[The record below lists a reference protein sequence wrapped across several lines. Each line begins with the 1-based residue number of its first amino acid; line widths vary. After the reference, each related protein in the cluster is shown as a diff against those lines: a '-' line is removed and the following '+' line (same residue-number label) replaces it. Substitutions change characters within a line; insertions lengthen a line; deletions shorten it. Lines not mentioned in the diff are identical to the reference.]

1 MDLDRYAR
9 QRLFG
14 WLVRGAAALV
24 VAVMVMVVAVTI
36 YRGGRV
42 FITDPAIAVT
52 PPGSRYMLEA
62 EGGFFH
68 AVLGSVFIV
77 GPATVVSAILAVS
90 TAIYL
95 QSDYS
100 SEQFSETVNMFLNV
114 LWGTPPIVYGV
125 FVLTVIIAVGAQT
138 SLFFGIVAIAIFQY
152 PIMTRYTDEALRA
165 APDTVREAT
174 YGLGA
179 TRFETSLITVRAAL
193 PGIVAGIVMGFA
205 RGIGDAATVLFTAGR
220 STNMPAG
227 PFEPATTLPVLIFDQ
242 AMSFNAEVRSHAYAA
257 AFVLIVAVLGL
268 ILASKLLAGRYAR
281 FAPGGRHS

>member
-1 MDLDRYAR
+1 MDRYAK

-14 WLVRGAAALV
+14 ALARGAAALV
-24 VAVMVMVVAVTI
+24 VAVMALVVAVTI
-36 YRGGRV
+36 ARGGLV

-62 EGGFFH
+62 DGGFLH
-68 AVLGSVFIV
+68 AVLGSILIV
-77 GPATVVSAILAVS
+77 GPATVVSALLAVS

-100 SEQFSETVNMFLNV
+100 SERFGDVVNTFLNV
-114 LWGTPPIVYGV
+114 LWATPPIVYGV
-125 FVLTVIIAVGAQT
+125 FVLTIVIAVGART

-152 PIMTRYTDEALRA
+152 PIMTRYTDEALRS
-165 APDTVREAT
+165 APDAVKEAT

-179 TRFETSLITVRAAL
+179 TRFETALMTVRAAL
-193 PGIVAGIVMGFA
+193 PGVIAGIIMGFA
-205 RGIGDAATVLFTAGR
+205 RGIGDAATVLFTSGR

-242 AMSFNAEVRSHAYAA
+242 AMSFNAEVRAHAYAA
-257 AFVLIVAVLGL
+257 SFVLIVVVLGL
-268 ILASKLLAGRYAR
+268 IVASRLLAGRYTR
-281 FAPGGRHS
+281 YTPGGRHS

>member
-1 MDLDRYAR
+1 MDRYAK
-9 QRLFG
+9 QRLFSALAKG
-14 WLVRGAAALV
+14 SAALV
-24 VAVMVMVVAVTI
+24 VAVMILVVAVTI
-36 YRGGRV
+36 VRGGVV
-42 FITDPAIAVT
+42 FLTDPAIAFT
-52 PPGSRYMLEA
+52 PPGSRYMLEGD
-62 EGGFFH
+62 GGFLH

-77 GPATVVSAILAVS
+77 GPATLVSMTLAVS

-100 SEQFSETVNMFLNV
+100 SERFSDVVNMFLNV

-152 PIMTRYTDEALRA
+152 PIMTRYTDEALRS

-179 TRFETSLITVRAAL
+179 TRFETAIMTVRAAL
-193 PGIVAGIVMGFA
+193 PGVIAGVIMGFA

-220 STNMPAG
+220 STNMPG
-227 PFEPATTLPVLIFDQ
+227 GLFEPSTTLPVLIFDQ

-257 AFVLIVAVLGL
+257 AFVLIVVVLGL
-268 ILASKLLAGRYAR
+268 ILASKILAGRYAR
-281 FAPGGRHS
+281 YTPGGRHS

>member
-1 MDLDRYAR
+1 MDRYTE

-14 WLVRGAAALV
+14 LLARGAAALV
-24 VAVMVMVVAVTI
+24 VAVMVLVISVTI

-42 FITDPAIAVT
+42 FLMDPTIVIT
-52 PPGSRYMLEA
+52 PPGSRYMLEGD
-62 EGGFFH
+62 GGFLH
-68 AVLGSVFIV
+68 AVLGSIFIV
-77 GPATVVSAILAVS
+77 GPATIISAVLAVS

-100 SEQFSETVNMFLNV
+100 SERFSDTVNMFLNV

-125 FVLTVIIAVGAQT
+125 FVLTVIIAIGART
-138 SLFFGIVAIAIFQY
+138 SMFFGIVAIAIFQY
-152 PIMTRYTDEALRA
+152 PIMTRYTDEALRS
-165 APDTVREAT
+165 APDSVKEAT

-179 TRFETSLITVRAAL
+179 TRFETALMTARAAL
-193 PGIVAGIVMGFA
+193 PGVIAGIVMGFA

-227 PFEPATTLPVLIFDQ
+227 PFDGATTLPVLIFDQ

-257 AFVLIVAVLGL
+257 SFILIIAVLGL
-268 ILASKLLAGRYAR
+268 ILVSKLLAGRYAR
-281 FAPGGRHS
+281 YAPGGRHS

>member
-1 MDLDRYAR
+1 MNRYAK

-14 WLVRGAAALV
+14 WLARGATAIV
-24 VAVMVMVVAVTI
+24 VAVMITVVAVTL

-42 FITDPAIAVT
+42 FLTDPTIVIT

-62 EGGFFH
+62 EGGFLH
-68 AVLGSVFIV
+68 AVVGSVFIV

-100 SEQFSETVNMFLNV
+100 SERFADAVNMFLNV

-125 FVLTVIIAVGAQT
+125 FVLTIIIAVGART

-152 PIMTRYTDEALRA
+152 PIMTRYTDEALRS
-165 APDTVREAT
+165 APDTVKEAT
-174 YGLGA
+174 YGLGG
-179 TRFETSLITVRAAL
+179 TRFETATMTARAAM
-193 PGIVAGIVMGFA
+193 PGVVAGIVMGFA

-220 STNMPAG
+220 STTMPSG
-227 PFEPATTLPVLIFDQ
+227 PFDGATTLPVMIFDQ
-242 AMSFNAEVRSHAYAA
+242 AMSFNAEVRAHAYAA
-257 AFVLIVAVLGL
+257 AFVLIVVVLAL

-281 FAPGGRHS
+281 FAPGGTHS

>member
-1 MDLDRYAR
+1 MDRYAK
-9 QRLFG
+9 QRLVG
-14 WLVRGAAALV
+14 ALVRGAAALV
-24 VAVMVMVVAVTI
+24 VAVMVLVVAVTV

-42 FITDPAIAVT
+42 FLTNPSVVVT

-62 EGGFFH
+62 EGGFLH
-68 AVLGSVFIV
+68 AVLGSIFIV
-77 GPATVVSAILAVS
+77 GPATVVSAVLAVS
-90 TAIYL
+90 TATYL

-100 SEQFSETVNMFLNV
+100 SERFSEVVNMFLNV

-125 FVLTVIIAVGAQT
+125 FVLTVIIAIGART
-138 SLFFGIVAIAIFQY
+138 SLFFGIVAIAVFQY
-152 PIMTRYTDEALRA
+152 PIMTRYTDEALRS
-165 APDTVREAT
+165 APGTVREAT

-179 TRFETSLITVRAAL
+179 TRFESAVMTARAAL
-193 PGIVAGIVMGFA
+193 PGIVAGIIMGFA

-220 STNMPAG
+220 STRMPGG

-257 AFVLIVAVLGL
+257 SFVLILVVLGL
-268 ILASKLLAGRYAR
+268 ILLSKLLAGRYAR

>member
-1 MDLDRYAR
+1 MDRYAR

-14 WLVRGAAALV
+14 WLARGAAALV
-24 VAVMVMVVAVTI
+24 VAVMVMVVAVTL

-42 FITDPAIAVT
+42 FLTDPAIAIT

-62 EGGFFH
+62 EGGFLH
-68 AVLGSVFIV
+68 AVVGSVFIV
-77 GPATVVSAILAVS
+77 GPATVVSAILAMS

-100 SEQFSETVNMFLNV
+100 SERFADAVNMFLNV

-125 FVLTVIIAVGAQT
+125 FVLTIIIAIGART

-152 PIMTRYTDEALRA
+152 PIMTRYIDEALRS
-165 APDTVREAT
+165 APDTVKEAT
-174 YGLGA
+174 YGLGG
-179 TRFETSLITVRAAL
+179 TRLEAALMTARAAL
-193 PGIVAGIVMGFA
+193 PGIVAGIIMGFA

-220 STNMPAG
+220 STNMPSG
-227 PFEPATTLPVLIFDQ
+227 PFDGATTLPVMIFDQ

-257 AFVLIVAVLGL
+257 AFILIVVVLGL
-268 ILASKLLAGRYAR
+268 ILVSKLLAGRYAR
-281 FAPGGRHS
+281 FAPGGSHS

>member
-1 MDLDRYAR
+1 MDRHAKG
-9 QRLFG
+9 RLFG
-14 WLVRGAAALV
+14 ALARGAAALV
-24 VAVMVMVVAVTI
+24 IAVMILVVAVTI
-36 YRGGRV
+36 GRGGRV
-42 FITDPAIAVT
+42 LLADPTIAIT
-52 PPGSRYMLEA
+52 PPGSRYMLSGD
-62 EGGFFH
+62 GGFLH
-68 AVLGSVFIV
+68 AVLGSILIV
-77 GPATVVSAILAVS
+77 GPATVVAMTLAVS
-90 TAIYL
+90 TAVYL

-100 SEQFSETVNMFLNV
+100 SERFSEAVNMFLNV

-125 FVLTVIIAVGAQT
+125 FVLTIIIAIGART
-138 SLFFGIVAIAIFQY
+138 SLFFGIIAIAVFQY
-152 PIMTRYTDEALRA
+152 PIMTRYTDEALRS
-165 APDTVREAT
+165 APDTVRQAS

-179 TRFETSLITVRAAL
+179 TRFESAVMTARAAL
-193 PGIVAGIVMGFA
+193 PGIVAGIIMGFA

-257 AFVLIVAVLGL
+257 SFVLIVAVLGL

>member
-1 MDLDRYAR
+1 MIDRYAT

-14 WLVRGAAALV
+14 WLARGAAALV
-24 VAVMVMVVAVTI
+24 VAVMVLVVAVTI
-36 YRGGRV
+36 FRGGRV
-42 FITDPAIAVT
+42 FLTDPAIAFT

-62 EGGFFH
+62 NGGFLH
-68 AVLGSVFIV
+68 AVLGSIFIV
-77 GPATVVSAILAVS
+77 GPATAVSMVLAVS

-100 SEQFSETVNMFLNV
+100 SERFADVANTFLNV
-114 LWGTPPIVYGV
+114 LWATPPIVYGV
-125 FVLTVIIAVGAQT
+125 FVLTIVVAVGART
-138 SLFFGIVAIAIFQY
+138 SLVFGIVAIAIFQY
-152 PIMTRYTDEALRA
+152 PIMTRYTDEALRS
-165 APDTVREAT
+165 APDAVKEAT

-179 TRFETSLITVRAAL
+179 TRFETALITVRSAL
-193 PGIVAGIVMGFA
+193 PGVVAGIVMGFA

-242 AMSFNAEVRSHAYAA
+242 ATSFNAEVRSHAYAA
-257 AFVLIVAVLGL
+257 SFVLIVAVLGL
-268 ILASKLLAGRYAR
+268 IIASKLLAGRYAR

>member
-1 MDLDRYAR
+1 MDRYAK
-9 QRLFG
+9 QRLVG
-14 WLVRGAAALV
+14 ALVRGAAALV
-24 VAVMVMVVAVTI
+24 VAVMVLVVAVTV

-42 FITDPAIAVT
+42 FLTNPSVVVT

-62 EGGFFH
+62 EGGFLH
-68 AVLGSVFIV
+68 AVLGSIFIV
-77 GPATVVSAILAVS
+77 GPATVVSAVLAVS
-90 TAIYL
+90 TATYL

-100 SEQFSETVNMFLNV
+100 SERFSEVVNMFLNV

-125 FVLTVIIAVGAQT
+125 FVLTVIIAIGART
-138 SLFFGIVAIAIFQY
+138 SLFFGIVAIAVFQY
-152 PIMTRYTDEALRA
+152 PIMTRYTDEALRS
-165 APDTVREAT
+165 APGTVREAT

-179 TRFETSLITVRAAL
+179 TRFESAVMTARAAL
-193 PGIVAGIVMGFA
+193 PGIVAGVIMGFA

-220 STNMPAG
+220 STRMPGG

-257 AFVLIVAVLGL
+257 SFVLIVVVLGL
-268 ILASKLLAGRYAR
+268 ILLSKLLAGRYAR